1 MATTLYIN
9 ELLSYSS
16 HYINNSNIQNIKK
29 IIVNFYDNDE
39 VLTAKKLLWELK
51 SDFLGPYNE
60 RKSTVNRSSS
70 EANLND
76 IFDGL
81 QTLDTIDQIPNFVAK
96 NIDKIPERQP
106 EEINIVSLL
115 NRINKI
121 EKKTTEY
128 KNTLSNHEIDLH
140 YLKSL
145 DIDSK
150 YNELRTLTLKNNSEM
165 HENEKQTTEN
175 ESDWETVDEIHT
187 KPRCPN
193 TRKRKKRCNLKN
205 EIEKIIDIAR
215 KKSALSI
222 KQSSSDKVKVNNE
235 RVNWTLSPLLSSSS
249 TSSEPRIIDNEG
261 FEQSETRI
269 QRRKRMLRENKDNLI
284 TGAPP
289 PIKRVY
295 VGRIREGNCDSMKK
309 YLLANKVRI
318 EAIDLISHRDSIYKS
333 FKISLIEPYLTRV
346 LSHDFWPYGVICK
359 EWIDVKNSSPNN
371 QVKYNNLAF
380 NKPNEYYN
388 SRYRDNSMG
397 QKF

>member
-1 MATTLYIN
+1 MASTLHIN

-128 KNTLSNHEIDLH
+128 ENTLSNHEIDLH

-150 YNELRTLTLKNNSEM
+150 YKELRTLTLKNNSEM
-165 HENEKQTTEN
+165 HENENQTTEN
-175 ESDWETVDEIHT
+175 DSDWETVDEIHT
-187 KPRCPN
+187 KPKGPKM
-193 TRKRKKRCNLKN
+193 RKRGKRCNLKN
-205 EIEKIIDIAR
+205 DIEKIIDLAR
-215 KKSALSI
+215 KKSTLSI
-222 KQSSSDKVKVNNE
+222 KQNSSDKIKINNE
-235 RVNWTLSPLLSSSS
+235 
-249 TSSEPRIIDNEG
+249 
-261 FEQSETRI
+261 
-269 QRRKRMLRENKDNLI
+269 
-284 TGAPP
+284 
-289 PIKRVY
+289 
-295 VGRIREGNCDSMKK
+295 
-309 YLLANKVRI
+309 
-318 EAIDLISHRDSIYKS
+318 
-333 FKISLIEPYLTRV
+333 
-346 LSHDFWPYGVICK
+346 
-359 EWIDVKNSSPNN
+359 
-371 QVKYNNLAF
+371 
-380 NKPNEYYN
+380 
-388 SRYRDNSMG
+388 
-397 QKF
+397 